1 MRTALRASILQIE
14 QRCKNVHFLVK
25 IATSATLGAGRGS
38 VATGQVLIEVN
49 SEAIDVAAV
58 GAEKCG
64 KLEL

>member
-1 MRTALRASILQIE
+1 M
-14 QRCKNVHFLVK
+14 HFLVK

-49 SEAIDVAAV
+49 SEARDVAAV
-58 GAEKCG
+58 GVEKCG

>member
-1 MRTALRASILQIE
+1 MRTALGASVLQIE
-14 QRCKNVHFLVK
+14 HRCKNVHFLVK
-25 IATSATLGAGRGS
+25 IATSATLGAGRA

-49 SEAIDVAAV
+49 SEARDVAAV